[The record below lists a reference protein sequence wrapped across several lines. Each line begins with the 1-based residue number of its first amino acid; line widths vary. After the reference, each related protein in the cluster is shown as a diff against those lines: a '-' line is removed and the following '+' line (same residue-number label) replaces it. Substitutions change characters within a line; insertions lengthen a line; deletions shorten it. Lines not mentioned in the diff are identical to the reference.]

1 MYFLVFYMGKIGS
14 DYWICV
20 GFVFFVLFVRLII
33 VWNIKECNFYKKKI
47 VDDKLIFMIKF
58 MYLNFL
64 WFFFILILIFVCV
77 LFRICYF

>member
-33 VWNIKECNFYKKKI
+33 VWNIKECNFKK
-47 VDDKLIFMIKF
+47 
-58 MYLNFL
+58 NCR
-64 WFFFILILIFVCV
+64 W
-77 LFRICYF
+77 

>member
-14 DYWICV
+14 DYCICV

-33 VWNIKECNFYKKKI
+33 VWNIKECNLKKKNCRWYI
-47 VDDKLIFMIKF
+47 NFYDKVEY

-77 LFRICYF
+77 VYFV